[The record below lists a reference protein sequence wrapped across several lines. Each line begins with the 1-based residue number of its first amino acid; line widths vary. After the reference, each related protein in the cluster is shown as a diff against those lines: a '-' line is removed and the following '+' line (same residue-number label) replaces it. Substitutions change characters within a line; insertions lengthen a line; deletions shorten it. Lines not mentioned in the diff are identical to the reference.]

1 MLGALVPIFS
11 LKEEMVRM
19 AKKIREEGSS
29 PWSSLDDGPNSLLQ
43 WIEDLCYDFNHTV
56 FRGAKDVVTLG
67 AAGFNDQVK
76 GIRKML
82 SDHPRCKR
90 LSVNIDKCPPSETH
104 FCGDR
109 TEFLKNQM
117 EASKL
122 TDPVKLYAVSTANR
136 FDYARS
142 TYTARGKG
150 LKGKTPY
157 SGGKSAYRRPA
168 SRPASKNSF
177 EDSRPST
184 SKASGNA
191 FTRPSR
197 GGRGAKRY

>member
-1 MLGALVPIFS
+1 MTTKT
-11 LKEEMVRM
+11 KEEGV
-19 AKKIREEGSS
+19 S
-29 PWSSLDDGPNSLLQ
+29 PFTAAADGPGSLLQ
-43 WIEDLCYDFNHTV
+43 WMEDLSYALNHTV
-56 FRGAKDVVTLG
+56 FRGVKDAVTLG
-67 AAGFNDQVK
+67 AAGFNEQVK
-76 GIRKML
+76 GIRKMVAE
-82 SDHPRCKR
+82 HPRCTG
-90 LSVNIDKCPPSETH
+90 LSVNIDKCPPSEKH
-104 FCGDR
+104 VCGDR

-136 FDYARS
+136 FDFAKP

-168 SRPASKNSF
+168 SRLASKNSF